1 MAEEFE
7 AVVDRCQRS
16 VFTYARYF
24 LNDQESA
31 EDVTQDV
38 FMKLWRHWDAIDF
51 ERVDAWLMRVTRN
64 ACYDALRGR
73 RTASKH
79 VTALPAAALDAQADD
94 PTPSATISDTALDD
108 GQHASAS
115 AVAGHDRLV
124 LVVGPAGAG
133 KTRMLQAAVS
143 DLHAQRRAV
152 MGLAPTAKA
161 ARVLETETGMPT
173 DTVAKLLYEL
183 DRPDSDDSWW
193 DAGPGMTVIVE
204 VPNWSASPSKSPPKI
219 R

>member
-73 RTASKH
+73 RSAGKHLTPVPDAMLEAQTDAEPGPQEHAEASD
-79 VTALPAAALDAQADD
+79 VRRLFRQGLDQLNEPLRSVLVLREVLGYKYEEMAQALGIPVNTVRVYLHRGRKRLREQLKEAYADD
-94 PTPSATISDTALDD
+94 L
-108 GQHASAS
+108 
-115 AVAGHDRLV
+115 
-124 LVVGPAGAG
+124 
-133 KTRMLQAAVS
+133 
-143 DLHAQRRAV
+143 
-152 MGLAPTAKA
+152 
-161 ARVLETETGMPT
+161 
-173 DTVAKLLYEL
+173 
-183 DRPDSDDSWW
+183 
-193 DAGPGMTVIVE
+193 
-204 VPNWSASPSKSPPKI
+204 
-219 R
+219 